1 MNNVCVEIDG
11 VQLSDWEC
19 KAAEIASDPS
29 IDSALKKALAEGL
42 EQDPIDA
49 VKNAEAVYQILLQRA
64 LSQPAKEWKWRS
76 QPTYCWLCNSHNTRL
91 VGAPGYGIVH
101 ECLDCADKF
110 LLDGPI
116 QWVV

>member
-1 MNNVCVEIDG
+1 MDNACVETRE
-11 VQLSDWEC
+11 VAEWEHR
-19 KAAEIASDPS
+19 AAEIVSDPS
-29 IDSALKKALAEGL
+29 SDTALKRALSEAL
-42 EQDPIDA
+42 EPDPIEA

-64 LSQPAKEWKWRS
+64 LTQTAREWKWRS
-76 QPTYCWLCNSHNTRL
+76 QPTYCWVCNSHNTRL